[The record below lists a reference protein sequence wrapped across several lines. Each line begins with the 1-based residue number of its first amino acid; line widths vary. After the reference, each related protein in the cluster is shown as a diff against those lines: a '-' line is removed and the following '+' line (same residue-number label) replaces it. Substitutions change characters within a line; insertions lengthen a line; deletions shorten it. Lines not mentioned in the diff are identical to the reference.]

1 MGFLSGTAS
10 FSRFLVNG
18 KPPKNYEKEFPIR
31 IAQNAFRKLGE
42 NSDEERS
49 TGWVNVMDIFD
60 NQFPNRDY
68 FKDPYLVL
76 SWRVDTRKV
85 PSRALRQ
92 YSREAEDKIKD
103 LENLEWL
110 SKKRRQEV
118 REGVLVQLLKR
129 AIPRTNIYDMAWNLD
144 AQTVLFGS
152 TSNRLSGEFTEFF
165 FKTFDLNLTP
175 VFPYLMALQA
185 LEKQGSSPDILDGLR
200 PINLME
206 DAQ

>member
-1 MGFLSGTAS
+1 MGFLFGTAS
-10 FSRFLVNG
+10 FSRFLVNS
-18 KPPKNYEKEFPIR
+18 KPPKNYEEEFPIR
-31 IAQNAFRKLGE
+31 IAQNAFRKLDE

-85 PSRALRQ
+85 PSKALRQ
-92 YSREAEDKIKD
+92 SSREAEDKIKD

-110 SKKRRQEV
+110 SKKRRQEI

-129 AIPRTNIYDMAWNLD
+129 AIPLANTYDMVWSLD

-152 TSNRLSGEFTEFF
+152 TNNRLCGEFTEFF
-165 FKTFDLNLTP
+165 LKTFDLNLTP
-175 VFPYLMALQA
+175 VFPYIMASQA
-185 LEKQGSSPDILDGLR
+185 LESQGSNLDILDGLH

-206 DAQ
+206 DTE